1 MAAVGALAAG
11 GCGGEEPPRAPA
23 PADTE
28 RGGPEP
34 AAPPAGGADGGE
46 DGRGPPAEEPPPRG
60 GEDQPGGAGDEEP
73 IRTEAVLR
81 GRDGRLVPRL
91 IRVPPFISV
100 RLELRSADGRSY
112 AARVAGRTLRATG
125 AQPDAL
131 TLEGVPTGERYVV
144 RATGGASGRSVVE
157 AAAEPG
163 P

>member
-1 MAAVGALAAG
+1 MVAVGALAAA
-11 GCGGEEPPRAPA
+11 GCGGEEPPDAPA

-28 RGGPEP
+28 QGAPEP
-34 AAPPAGGADGGE
+34 AAPPGGGADGGE
-46 DGRGPPAEEPPPRG
+46 DGRRPPAEEPPPRG

-100 RLELRSADGRSY
+100 RLELRSADGRGY

-125 AQPDAL
+125 ARSEAL
-131 TLEGVPTGERYVV
+131 TLEGLPTGERYVV
-144 RATGGASGRSVVE
+144 RATDGASGRSVVE